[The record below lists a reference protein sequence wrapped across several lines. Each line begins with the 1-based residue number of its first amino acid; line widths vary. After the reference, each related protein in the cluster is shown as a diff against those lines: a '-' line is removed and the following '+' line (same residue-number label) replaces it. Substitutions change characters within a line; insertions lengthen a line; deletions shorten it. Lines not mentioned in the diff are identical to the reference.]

1 MGGRILRTVQ
11 YKPISGGVVMWC
23 VYFLTCILL
32 PICVPVPETA
42 VILWGTRQIGSLGAF
57 FFGVT
62 GSVVGLMVMY
72 SLSSLII
79 HRISKG
85 KKERRQLVWLQQLTG
100 RYRLWIL
107 GVLLIVPLVS
117 DEVLCA
123 GSAFLKIPLPQFL
136 KIGIIAKVISI
147 GMIAFSGFL
156 GDLCGLRRW
165 QMIAVELLFM
175 FLASA
180 VLQHFC
186 KKGEAKLSCKNSY

>member
-1 MGGRILRTVQ
+1 MSIFLPACCALYVFRCRKRQWYCGEPDSLAAWGPFFL
-11 YKPISGGVVMWC
+11 GV
-23 VYFLTCILL
+23 
-32 PICVPVPETA
+32 
-42 VILWGTRQIGSLGAF
+42 IGSVL
-57 FFGVT
+57 
-62 GSVVGLMVMY
+62 GLMIMY
-72 SLSSLII
+72 SLSSLVA

-85 KKERRQLVWLQQLTG
+85 RKEERQLAWLTQLTG
-100 RYRLWIL
+100 RYRVWIL

-123 GSAFLKIPLPQFL
+123 GSAFLKIPLFQFL

-156 GDLCGLRRW
+156 GDLCGLGRW
-165 QMIAVELLFM
+165 QMIAAELLFM

-186 KKGEAKLSCKNSY
+186 KKGEAKLS

>member
-1 MGGRILRTVQ
+1 MQSRFLRTVW
-11 YKPISGGVVMWC
+11 YEAKLGDVVMWC
-23 VYFLTCILL
+23 VYFLACVLL

-42 VILWGTRQIGSLGAF
+42 VIMWGTRQIGSPGAF
-57 FFGVT
+57 FWGVI
-62 GSVVGLMVMY
+62 GSVLGLVIMY
-72 SLSSLII
+72 SLSSLIAQ
-79 HRISKG
+79 RISKG
-85 KKERRQLVWLQQLTG
+85 RKEKRQLAWLKHLTG
-100 RYRLWIL
+100 RYRVWIL

-123 GSAFLKIPLPQFL
+123 GSALLKIPLPQFL

-175 FLASA
+175 LLASA
-180 VLQHFC
+180 ALQHFC
-186 KKGEAKLSCKNSY
+186 KKGEAKLS